1 MSIAA
6 IFLLPNGT
14 FLVEL
19 AVLLIILWLTK
30 RYIVPPLTKAMEERQ
45 ADIKASL
52 DAAEAAKVDAAAA
65 DDQRRQALEDARSQA
80 RDIVAQANTT
90 AEQVRSE
97 AQAKG
102 QTEYDR
108 IVGNADAEVTLA
120 RQRAVDDAA
129 AQLGTI
135 VMGVVERVI
144 GREVDMKAHQDLV
157 DEAVGALRTSAN
169 AGETGAQG

>member
-80 RDIVAQANTT
+80 
-90 AEQVRSE
+90 
-97 AQAKG
+97 
-102 QTEYDR
+102 
-108 IVGNADAEVTLA
+108 
-120 RQRAVDDAA
+120 
-129 AQLGTI
+129 
-135 VMGVVERVI
+135 
-144 GREVDMKAHQDLV
+144 
-157 DEAVGALRTSAN
+157 
-169 AGETGAQG
+169 